1 MGSRI
6 TTHNLDGTISV
17 SDTRTIDDAR
27 AEAAQRLEGH
37 FAALIVAGRNY
48 AGHNYQ
54 IDDAS
59 RANINAAATMAMVA
73 PDAWSGDFYW
83 IASDN
88 SHVPMTAAEVIA
100 FGLNAGDYYTAM
112 IFTNRAHKDAIAA
125 LTTISTCDAYDV
137 TAGWPA
143 NDAGA

>member
-59 RANINAAATMAMVA
+59 QYQRGSDHGDGCAGCLVRGFLLDRIGQFACADDGGGGDRVRAQC
-73 PDAWSGDFYW
+73 
-83 IASDN
+83 
-88 SHVPMTAAEVIA
+88 
-100 FGLNAGDYYTAM
+100 
-112 IFTNRAHKDAIAA
+112 R
-125 LTTISTCDAYDV
+125 
-137 TAGWPA
+137 
-143 NDAGA
+143 